1 MTSRFLANIQRN
13 GTFSVV
19 SRIAGG
25 ELTPDALIT
34 IGTVAKKYKL
44 YTKIT
49 GGQRI
54 DMFGAKKADLPD
66 IWEELVEAG
75 FESGHAY
82 GKALR
87 TVKSCVGTSWCRY
100 GVGDAVGMAIELEN
114 RYRGVRAPHKIKGGV
129 SGCIRECAEAQSKD
143 FGLIATDKGWNST
156 CRMPSQ
162 GLFPSRI
169 FLCTVFI
176 AGNGG
181 ANPRHASLFA
191 KDVLPSQVVRILD
204 RYLMFYIRTADK
216 LMRTARWVESFE
228 GGVEASPS

>member
-19 SRIAGG
+19 PRIAGG

-87 TVKSCVGTSWCRY
+87 TVKSSSGPPGVCKTGTNTAARRY
-100 GVGDAVGMAIELEN
+100 SGKAALRSGVGDRSA
-114 RYRGVRAPHKIKGGV
+114 RARPKV
-129 SGCIRECAEAQSKD
+129 YLNASGK
-143 FGLIATDKGWNST
+143 
-156 CRMPSQ
+156 
-162 GLFPSRI
+162 
-169 FLCTVFI
+169 TV
-176 AGNGG
+176 
-181 ANPRHASLFA
+181 
-191 KDVLPSQVVRILD
+191 
-204 RYLMFYIRTADK
+204 T
-216 LMRTARWVESFE
+216 
-228 GGVEASPS
+228 EASQRTSLKRH